1 MCGRNITW
9 CRECERGFTTIVFN
23 LLYYNYSDVYNELQR
38 YGRYNLRSRG
48 KSMFN
53 AASIFHGVSENFF
66 PNNFH
71 KLRVPDNLLRF
82 CISINSRRIGADVIP
97 SDNIYWFI
105 TNCGMCDEC
114 WSIEDAE
121 PNANFINAVYI
132 MSILVSYV
140 YEIFIEN
147 PNTVEY
153 IKKNEPDFLES
164 IREDLIAMKNDNLPI
179 LSSRWLGAD
188 ALYHYLFGMPIY
200 LDGAV
205 SPEHYNKFHSGY
217 ITDVIAG
224 HPMASDGWMKEAMD
238 DMEEMG
244 VFG

>member
-53 AASIFHGVSENFF
+53 VASIFHGVSENFF

-82 CISINSRRIGADVIP
+82 CISINSRRIGTDVIP
-97 SDNIYWFI
+97 SDNLYWFI

-121 PNANFINAVYI
+121 PNANNSLIHRL
-132 MSILVSYV
+132 LV
-140 YEIFIEN
+140 
-147 PNTVEY
+147 
-153 IKKNEPDFLES
+153 KL
-164 IREDLIAMKNDNLPI
+164 LPI
-179 LSSRWLGAD
+179 SVPTLQRCPVANRNINI
-188 ALYHYLFGMPIY
+188 ACYLN
-200 LDGAV
+200 L
-205 SPEHYNKFHSGY
+205 
-217 ITDVIAG
+217 
-224 HPMASDGWMKEAMD
+224 
-238 DMEEMG
+238 
-244 VFG
+244 

>member
-1 MCGRNITW
+1 
-9 CRECERGFTTIVFN
+9 
-23 LLYYNYSDVYNELQR
+23 
-38 YGRYNLRSRG
+38 
-48 KSMFN
+48 MFN

-97 SDNIYWFI
+97 SDNLYWFI

-121 PNANFINAVYI
+121 PNANFINAVYN

-147 PNTVEY
+147 LSHLFILNVLY
-153 IKKNEPDFLES
+153 G
-164 IREDLIAMKNDNLPI
+164 
-179 LSSRWLGAD
+179 LSSIIILRKAIKYAKSNGSF
-188 ALYHYLFGMPIY
+188 LYY
-200 LDGAV
+200 
-205 SPEHYNKFHSGY
+205 
-217 ITDVIAG
+217 
-224 HPMASDGWMKEAMD
+224 
-238 DMEEMG
+238 
-244 VFG
+244 